1 MCLAGNYGKKLGSC
15 IGILE
20 VLRYGVGLEVVGEAD
35 ENNYSASVL
44 EGRVK
49 CMSHSSCSFCI

>member
-35 ENNYSASVL
+35 ENNY
-44 EGRVK
+44 
-49 CMSHSSCSFCI
+49 